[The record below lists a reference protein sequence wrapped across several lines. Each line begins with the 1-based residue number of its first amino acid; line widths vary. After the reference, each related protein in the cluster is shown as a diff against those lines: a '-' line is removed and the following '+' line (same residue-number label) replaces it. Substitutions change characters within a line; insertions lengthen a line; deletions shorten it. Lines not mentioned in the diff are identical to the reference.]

1 MDIDTQFMLDSI
13 PMDSKA
19 FLPTNVPFDD
29 SYMQVAS
36 QMASPYQDFAA
47 ELGYGSDPTKIQGIG
62 SDVRHTVGSAKG
74 KFAVQ
79 DYLAENFAIPRDSRL
94 SNILGNAAI
103 IGSTAFQEI
112 PDMFR
117 NIPEGGINFY
127 KQPFEDIRANL
138 RAMELPYGTKDADL
152 LQYAV
157 ATSPSKDM
165 IEKAKDVPG
174 FPMSTIRSNRFP
186 RSFIFPNPP
195 EPDYKYG
202 TVQAADIVPITDNN
216 LIRSGI
222 VNQAFERAPNAAF
235 QQILDEEYE
244 KGEMME
250 NVADAPRDSLLSRI
264 LNRAQELSGGIVDAA
279 KGIGSKISNLGIV
292 GALRNLDQFKNL
304 SPLDQQFILQQAGIG
319 GNRNIIGN
327 LPNQDRFGYNI
338 RSAFGNYAQLVGNRA
353 DIARDRRARG
363 LSLRAIDL
371 YYLNKEKEKRALE
384 EKAQRDF
391 LASDDRGGSGPINNP
406 QGGLGRQDYSRAPSA
421 DFGALADELGIEY

>member
-1 MDIDTQFMLDSI
+1 
-13 PMDSKA
+13 
-19 FLPTNVPFDD
+19 
-29 SYMQVAS
+29 
-36 QMASPYQDFAA
+36 
-47 ELGYGSDPTKIQGIG
+47 
-62 SDVRHTVGSAKG
+62 
-74 KFAVQ
+74 
-79 DYLAENFAIPRDSRL
+79 
-94 SNILGNAAI
+94 
-103 IGSTAFQEI
+103 
-112 PDMFR
+112 
-117 NIPEGGINFY
+117 
-127 KQPFEDIRANL
+127 
-138 RAMELPYGTKDADL
+138 
-152 LQYAV
+152 
-157 ATSPSKDM
+157 
-165 IEKAKDVPG
+165 
-174 FPMSTIRSNRFP
+174 
-186 RSFIFPNPP
+186 
-195 EPDYKYG
+195 
-202 TVQAADIVPITDNN
+202 
-216 LIRSGI
+216 
-222 VNQAFERAPNAAF
+222 
-235 QQILDEEYE
+235 
-244 KGEMME
+244 ME

>member
-1 MDIDTQFMLDSI
+1 MDIDTQFMLDST

-29 SYMQVAS
+29 SYMRVAAD
-36 QMASPYQDFAA
+36 MAIPYQDFAA
-47 ELGYGSDPTKIQGIG
+47 DLGYGGDPTKIQGIG

-79 DYLAENFAIPRDSRL
+79 DYLAENLAIPRDSFI
-94 SNILGNAAI
+94 SNLLGNAAI
-103 IGSTAFQEI
+103 YGSTFAQEI
-112 PDMFR
+112 PDAIR

-127 KQPFEDIRANL
+127 KQPLEDIRANL
-138 RAMELPYGTKDADL
+138 RATELPYGTKDADL

-165 IEKAKDVPG
+165 IERSKAMVTG
-174 FPMSTIRSNRFP
+174 FPEKMIRQNRFP
-186 RSFIFPNPP
+186 PTLAFPARPD
-195 EPDYKYG
+195 PDYKYG
-202 TVQAADIVPITDNN
+202 TVKADDIIPVNNN
-216 LIRSGI
+216 LLTSGI
-222 VNQAFERAPNAAF
+222 INQAFERAPNAAF

-264 LNRAQELSGGIVDAA
+264 LNRAQELSGGILDAV
-279 KGIGSKISNLGIV
+279 KGAGSALSNLGIV
-292 GALRNLDQFKNL
+292 GTLRNLDQFKNL
-304 SPLDQQFILQQAGIG
+304 SPLDQQFILQQAG
-319 GNRNIIGN
+319 GNR
-327 LPNQDRFGYNI
+327 PMKDRFGYNI
-338 RSAFGNYAQLVGNRA
+338 RSARGNYAQLVGNRA

-363 LSLRAIDL
+363 LTLRAIDQ

-384 EKAQRDF
+384 AKAQRDF
-391 LASDDRGGSGPINNP
+391 LASENRGGDGPQNNP
-406 QGGLGRQDYSRAPSA
+406 QGGLGRQDYSRAASA